1 MEKQKLIEE
10 LKEIM
15 PVMDK
20 IEQYNQKMDDI
31 WQRIEILKTQINEPY
46 KVGFFTDN
54 KGWLWGFFGG
64 MFVTYIISRPFLS
77 IIEKSGILKLLC
89 CVIWIALI
97 IVGIRISL
105 RISKQL
111 FEQRKEPYR
120 QELERREHE
129 YEQVEQEM
137 LDELA
142 PHWQKIQEVIP
153 QDYRAP
159 MFVRAAYSYLVNG
172 RADSMKEIVN
182 LFEEEQHRW
191 RMEQGQQQMYEQ
203 YQTEIRSLQDATRE
217 LELRVSAAEYDAS
230 VARASAVKDW

>member
-1 MEKQKLIEE
+1 MEKQKLIAE

-15 PVMDK
+15 PVMDMV
-20 IEQYNQKMDDI
+20 EQYDQRLNDI
-31 WQRIEILKTQINEPY
+31 WQKMEIQKSQIKEAYSPQ
-46 KVGFFTDN
+46 KHVSLPV
-54 KGWLWGFFGG
+54 KIAVVISAWLLYTIRGSWF
-64 MFVTYIISRPFLS
+64 S
-77 IIEKSGILKLLC
+77 IILSTLF
-89 CVIWIALI
+89 VIIA
-97 IVGIRISL
+97 VGYIFH
-105 RISKQL
+105 SKQQ
-111 FEQRKEPYR
+111 FERKKEPFR
-120 QELERREHE
+120 QELGCREQE

-142 PHWQKIQEVIP
+142 PHWQKIQDVIP

-159 MFVRAAYSYLVNG
+159 MFVRAAYGYLVNG

-203 YQTEIRSLQDATRE
+203 YQAEIRSLQDATRE